1 MTISTFAAV
10 TETVAIAVS
19 PVIRLKGKGK
29 AKRELAYMQVATYAL
44 FDAQSRDD
52 MLANLVIAFGTNPG
66 KDEIL
71 AAREQ
76 HIIGRLSRFVPGDD
90 DSARIEASRDVYL
103 HYAPS
108 DRTRPLE
115 KHHTGK
121 RTIEQERAIV
131 ASRKHFS
138 DAVAEI
144 VADPATPATLREALL
159 ANGYGKAMTQKQQN
173 DAKKTRKPGGKVSDK
188 ATPAAPTGQQLV
200 QGAPAAALDAQG
212 AVDHVCRITAGLLSW
227 SKGKSGAAVLPM
239 AFGQFIARMNDEACK
254 LAGQF
259 AEERAKLDAVAADA
273 EDAKPVTARAARK
286 RNK

>member
-1 MTISTFAAV
+1 MSKTSTLAV
-10 TETVAIAVS
+10 AVETVAVAVA
-19 PVIRLKGKGK
+19 PVIKLKGKGK
-29 AKRELAYMQVATYAL
+29 AKRELAYMQVSTFAL
-44 FDAQSRDD
+44 FDAQSREE
-52 MLANLVIAFGTNPG
+52 MLGNLVLAFGAAPS

-76 HIIGRLSRFVPGDD
+76 HVIGRLSRVVPGDD
-90 DSARIEASRDVYL
+90 DSARIEKAGEVYRT
-103 HYAPS
+103 YAPA

-138 DAVAEI
+138 DACAEI

-159 ANGYGKAMTQKQQN
+159 SNGYGKAMTQKEQN
-173 DAKKTRKPGGKVSDK
+173 DKKKGGKAGKVT
-188 ATPAAPTGQQLV
+188 TPAPTAPTGQQLV
-200 QGAPAAALDAQG
+200 EGAPAAALDAQG
-212 AVDHVCRITAGLLSW
+212 AVDHVCRITAGLLAW

-259 AEERAKLDAVAADA
+259 AEERAKADAIAADA

-286 RNK
+286 RSK

>member
-1 MTISTFAAV
+1 MSTSTLATV
-10 TETVAIAVS
+10 VETVAVAVS

-29 AKRELAYMQVATYAL
+29 AKRELAYMQVSTFAL
-44 FDAQSRDD
+44 FDAQSRDA
-52 MLANLVIAFGTNPG
+52 MLGNLVIAFGANPD

-90 DSARIEASRDVYL
+90 DSARIEKAGEIYRT
-103 HYAPS
+103 YAPA

-173 DAKKTRKPGGKVSDK
+173 DAKKTRKPGGKVGDK

-212 AVDHVCRITAGLLSW
+212 AVDHVCSVVAGLQKFAK
-227 SKGKSGAAVLPM
+227 SKAGAKVLPL
-239 AFGQFIARMNDEACK
+239 AFGQFVERINAEVCK
-254 LAGQF
+254 LAGEY
-259 AEERAKLDAVAADA
+259 AETAKG
-273 EDAKPVTARAARK
+273 
-286 RNK
+286 

>member
-1 MTISTFAAV
+1 MSTATLAAV

-103 HYAPS
+103 TFAPS

-115 KHHTGK
+115 KSHKGK
-121 RTIEQERAIV
+121 RTIEQDRAIV

-144 VADPATPATLREALL
+144 VADAATPASLRDALL

-173 DAKKTRKPGGKVSDK
+173 DAKKTRKPGGKASGK
-188 ATPAAPTGQQLV
+188 PTAPTGQQLV
-200 QGAPAAALDAQG
+200 EGAPAAALDAQG
-212 AVDHVCRITAGLLSW
+212 AVDHVCAVVAGLQKFAK
-227 SKGKSGAAVLPM
+227 SKAGAKVLPL
-239 AFGQFIARMNDEACK
+239 AFGQFVERINAEVCK
-254 LAGQF
+254 LAGEY
-259 AEERAKLDAVAADA
+259 AETAKG
-273 EDAKPVTARAARK
+273 
-286 RNK
+286 

>member
-29 AKRELAYMQVATYAL
+29 AKRELAYMQVATCAL

-52 MLANLVIAFGTNPG
+52 MLANLVAAFGAAPSE
-66 KDEIL
+66 DELL

-76 HIIGRLSRFVPGDD
+76 HIAGRLSRFVPGDD
-90 DSARIEASRDVYL
+90 IAARIELARDVYL

-115 KHHTGK
+115 KTHMGK
-121 RTIEQERAIV
+121 RTIEQDRAIV

-138 DAVAEI
+138 DACAEI
-144 VADPATPATLREALL
+144 VGNPATPATLREALL
-159 ANGYGKAMTQKQQN
+159 ANGYGKAMTQKEQN
-173 DAKKTRKPGGKVSDK
+173 DKKKGGKAGKVT
-188 ATPAAPTGQQLV
+188 TPAPTAPTGQQLV
-200 QGAPAAALDAQG
+200 DGAAAAKLDAAG
-212 AVDHVCRITAGLLSW
+212 AVDHVCLITANLLAW
-227 SKGKSGAAVLPM
+227 SKGKTGAAVLPM

-254 LAGQF
+254 LAAQF
-259 AEERAKLDAVAADA
+259 AEERAKLNAEEADA
-273 EDAKPVTARAARK
+273 EDAKPVTARVARK